1 MKTAIVTDTA
11 CNVSPELAEE
21 WDIHVLPLEIIFGE
35 TTYKEGF
42 ELPTEEFYEKME
54 AAEELP
60 KTSQPNIVAA
70 YELYEELS
78 QEYDEILSIHMSSE
92 LSGTFQAL
100 SVIAEEIKDAK
111 ITMYDTKL
119 VTVPARELVFNAKRL
134 ADEEKTG
141 AEIVEELDEITK
153 KISTIFAATS
163 LKNLVKGGRISSI
176 AGAIVKFI
184 KIKPVISIDS
194 GGINMLNT
202 VRSSKHALKKLEQH
216 IVERIETVDYPF
228 KLTIGHADYIEKA
241 EELRC
246 KLIERYPD
254 QEIEIQPI
262 TAVIGVHTGAGALGV
277 VVAPDYSKM
286 Q

>member
-11 CNVSPELAEE
+11 CNVTPELAEE

-35 TTYKEGF
+35 TSYKEGF

-54 AAEELP
+54 AAKELP
-60 KTSQPNIVAA
+60 KTSQPNIANA

-78 QEYDEILSIHMSSE
+78 QKYDEILSIHMSAE

-100 SVIAEEIKDAK
+100 TAIAEEVEGAE
-111 ITMYDTKL
+111 ITTYDTKL

-134 ADEEKTG
+134 ADEGKSA

-153 KISTIFAATS
+153 KISTYFAATS
-163 LKNLVKGGRISSI
+163 LENLVEGGRISSI

-194 GGINMLNT
+194 EGINMLNT
-202 VRSSKHALKKLEQH
+202 VRSSKRALKKLEQH
-216 IVERIETVDYPF
+216 LVEHIESSDYPF
-228 KLTIGHADYIEKA
+228 KVAIGHADYIEEA
-241 EELRC
+241 EELRR
-246 KLIERYPD
+246 KLLERYPN
-254 QEIEIQPI
+254 QEIDIQPI
-262 TAVIGVHTGAGALGV
+262 TAVIGVHTGAGALGACI
-277 VVAPDYSKM
+277 APDYSKM
-286 Q
+286 